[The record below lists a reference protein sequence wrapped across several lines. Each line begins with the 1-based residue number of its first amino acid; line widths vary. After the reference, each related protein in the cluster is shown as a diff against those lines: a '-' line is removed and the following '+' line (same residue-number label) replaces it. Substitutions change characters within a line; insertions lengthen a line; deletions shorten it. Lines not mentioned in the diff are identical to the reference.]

1 MVKWNI
7 SKVSGTL
14 PKPVLAQLVVAI
26 TGWNVALGR
35 GPGLTSELELSPE
48 ASWGPVCTRLPSYFC
63 PAALR

>member
-14 PKPVLAQLVVAI
+14 PKPVLAQLVAAI

-48 ASWGPVCTRLPSYFC
+48 ASWGGTRLPSYFC